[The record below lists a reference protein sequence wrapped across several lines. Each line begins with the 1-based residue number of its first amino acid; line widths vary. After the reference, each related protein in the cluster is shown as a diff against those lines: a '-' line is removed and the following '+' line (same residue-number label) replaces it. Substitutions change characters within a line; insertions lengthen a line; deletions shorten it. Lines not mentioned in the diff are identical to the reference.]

1 MPAFSSLRAGILLTI
16 ASVVLLAGV
25 ADAQVKPALWPSQ
38 DSVDP
43 QEVKEAIRKGVDAL
57 WKLQTKS
64 GIFEG
69 VPRGTRPYDVGATAQ
84 ATYALLECG
93 ITPRDKRIQ
102 ALLEWLVKQEVDQTY
117 DLSFRILALTA
128 AYRKMPTAEIAR
140 QVQKDAHYLYNSIS
154 KSDYGYTYR
163 ARGEVG
169 DPGNTWI
176 ATSDASNSQYALL
189 AIWMAVEY
197 CKAEVPE
204 KWWKL
209 HAKYWA
215 ELQSRNG
222 GWGYTPEKIRPEPY
236 LSMTAAGLASMFV
249 CIDYLYAREQIHC
262 RTIEQNPS
270 IQKGL
275 EWMDKNFAGQV
286 GKKWPF
292 YTLYGV
298 ERVGLASGYKFF
310 GKVDWY
316 KRGTRYLLK
325 TQRDDGIFEPAG
337 GWGSNEN
344 TATCY
349 ALLFLQ
355 RGLHP
360 VLFNKLQY
368 KGNWNNRPRDL
379 ASFTHWMRSQYEDP
393 FHWQII
399 QIDTPVQQWHDAP
412 ILYIAGSTK
421 PEFTDEQLEK
431 IRTYVLQGGTLLTV
445 AECNAPGFQ
454 QGIREVYGRLFPQ
467 WELTVV
473 QGDDPL
479 RTTPHQLPPAPEL
492 YKISNGVRTIA
503 VHSDFDLSRYWQM
516 RQTATAK
523 VTFQIGAN
531 VAYHLTDRFLLR
543 PRGTTHWP
551 DEVDLADPEGK
562 IRIGLIRHGANYN
575 AEPLALERLARMM
588 GHLHK
593 VEVQVAPPVEIEE
606 LAESDLDLAILT
618 GTGRLTLSAQQQQ
631 KLKEFTEAGNML
643 LMTPMG
649 GSDEFSRDSSGLL
662 RKIYGAGNVLPLP
675 ETSDIIS
682 PDGRKIETFQLR
694 DGTKVDR
701 SRLDMALGKNGPAA
715 LHTPRDMLTA
725 LVGYPAREIRGYAPE
740 TAFALM
746 RNILM
751 HQIQRSK

>member
-1 MPAFSSLRAGILLTI
+1 MPVFSPVRDGILLTI
-16 ASVVLLAGV
+16 GSLLLLGGLAE
-25 ADAQVKPALWPSQ
+25 AQVKPALWPNK
-38 DSVDP
+38 DSVDS
-43 QEVKEAIRKGVDAL
+43 QKVQEAIGKGVDAL
-57 WKLQTKS
+57 WKLQTNK
-64 GIFEG
+64 GFFQG
-69 VPRGTRPYDVGATAQ
+69 VTRGAEPYDVGATAQ

-93 ITPRDKRIQ
+93 ATPRDKRIQ
-102 ALLEWLVKQEVDQTY
+102 SLLKWLVKQEVDQTY

-128 AYRKMPTAEIAR
+128 AYRKMPTAQLAR
-140 QVQKDAHYLYNSIS
+140 QVQKDAHHLYNSIS
-154 KSDYGYTYR
+154 KSDYGYAYKAT
-163 ARGEVG
+163 GEVG
-169 DPGNTWI
+169 DPTKTWI
-176 ATSDASNSQYALL
+176 AGSDASNSQYALL

-204 KWWKL
+204 KWWEL
-209 HAKYWA
+209 HMKYWLN
-215 ELQSRNG
+215 LQSASG
-222 GWGYTPEKIRPEPY
+222 GWGYTPKRIRPEPY
-236 LSMTAAGLASMFV
+236 LSMSAAGLASMFV
-249 CIDYLYAREQIHC
+249 CIDYLYAREQINC
-262 RTIEQNPS
+262 RTVEQHPS

-275 EWMDKNFAGQV
+275 EWMDKNFARQV

-316 KRGTRYLLK
+316 KKGTQYLLK

-379 ASFTHWMRSQYEDP
+379 AGFTHWMRAQYEDP
-393 FHWQII
+393 FPWQII
-399 QIDTPVQQWHDAP
+399 QIDNPVQQWHDAP
-412 ILYIAGSTK
+412 ILYLAGSTK

-445 AECNAPGFQ
+445 TECNGPGFKE
-454 QGIREVYGRLFPQ
+454 GIREVYGRLFPQ
-467 WELTVV
+467 WELSLV
-473 QGDDPL
+473 QAEDPL
-479 RTTPHQLPPAPEL
+479 RNKPHQLPPAPEL
-492 YKISNGVRTIA
+492 YKISNGIRTLA

-516 RQTATAK
+516 RQTATAR
-523 VTFQIGAN
+523 VTFEIGAN
-531 VAYHLTDRFLLR
+531 VAYQLTDRFLLR

-551 DEVDLADPEGK
+551 DDVELENPDAT
-562 IRIGLIRHGANYN
+562 ITIGLIRHASNYN
-575 AEPLALERLARMM
+575 AEPLALQRLGRMM
-588 GHLHK
+588 GHLHN
-593 VEVQVAPPVEIEE
+593 VQVQVAQPVKIDA
-606 LAESDLDLAILT
+606 LADSDLDLAILT
-618 GTGRLTLSAQQQQ
+618 GTGQLTLSSQQQQ
-631 KLKEFTEAGNML
+631 KLKEFTDSGKML
-643 LMTPMG
+643 MMTPLG
-649 GSDEFSRDSSGLL
+649 GNEKFSRDASGQL

-675 ETSDIIS
+675 ETSDILS
-682 PDGRKIETFQLR
+682 ADGRKIETFRLR

-701 SRLDMALGKNGPAA
+701 SRLDMAIGKNGPTA
-715 LHTPRDMLTA
+715 LYTPQDILTA
-725 LVGYPAREIRGYAPE
+725 LVGYPARRIAGYAPE